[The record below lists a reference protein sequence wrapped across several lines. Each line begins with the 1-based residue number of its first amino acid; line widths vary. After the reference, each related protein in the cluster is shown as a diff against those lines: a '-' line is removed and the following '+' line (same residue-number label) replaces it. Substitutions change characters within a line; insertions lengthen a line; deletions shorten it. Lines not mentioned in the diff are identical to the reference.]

1 MPASLGSVLAE
12 WLVEGDHFASGAGF
26 PERQMA
32 DVPFD
37 PMAAWQKFVGEWEKQ
52 INEASARITATE
64 EFSRALNQAAKFQVA
79 AQQQYDKQMEQFLK
93 TLHLASKSDITAI
106 HDRLAAIEDAI
117 ARIGSGSG
125 RDAAPPTIQVART
138 RRPPREGG

>member
-1 MPASLGSVLAE
+1 
-12 WLVEGDHFASGAGF
+12 
-26 PERQMA
+26 MA

-117 ARIGSGSG
+117 ARLTPAVGQQGG
-125 RDAAPPTIQVART
+125 PAKIQVART
-138 RRPPREGG
+138 RRPPREAG

>member
-1 MPASLGSVLAE
+1 MAE
-12 WLVEGDHFASGAGF
+12 
-26 PERQMA
+26 
-32 DVPFD
+32 VPFD
-37 PMAAWQKFVGEWEKQ
+37 PTGAWQKFVSEWEKQ

-64 EFSRALNQAAKFQVA
+64 EFSRVLNQAAKFQVA

-117 ARIGSGSG
+117 ARLGTGTGHDTGPVRIE
-125 RDAAPPTIQVART
+125 VART
-138 RRPPREGG
+138 RRPPKEAG

>member
-1 MPASLGSVLAE
+1 MAE
-12 WLVEGDHFASGAGF
+12 L
-26 PERQMA
+26 
-32 DVPFD
+32 PFD

-93 TLHLASKSDITAI
+93 TLHLASKSDISAI
-106 HDRLAAIEDAI
+106 QDRLAAIEDAI
-117 ARIGSGSG
+117 ARLASATGQ
-125 RDAAPPTIQVART
+125 DAGPPKIQIART
-138 RRPPREGG
+138 RRPPKEAG